1 MNEYYI
7 RALQVFPNIENK
19 LDCLRGRA
27 YWVRSK
33 IGRFRC
39 IDMRGC
45 LLTYPSWEKHV
56 KKAIRDSPKGLF
68 VDVGANIGVLSVY
81 ASKVGFDVIA
91 FEAVPEV
98 FRALQINLEENHVHG
113 FAQNFAIWNRS
124 EFLRMKKDPKNLV
137 LSKIDPEGEIEVAAV
152 PLDSFSLWP
161 TVVKIDVEG
170 AELEVMKGMGRT
182 LERAH
187 PILIYE
193 SYLGTKPAA
202 CRGFLKAFGYEVEKL
217 DGINWLA
224 Q

>member
-1 MNEYYI
+1 MNQYYL
-7 RALQVFPNIENK
+7 RALQVFPNVENK

-27 YWVRSK
+27 YWIRSK

-45 LLTYPSWEKHV
+45 LLTYPSWEKKV
-56 KKAIRDSPKGLF
+56 KKAIREAPRGLF
-68 VDVGANIGVLSVY
+68 IDVGANIGVLSVY

-91 FEAVPEV
+91 FEAIPEV
-98 FRALQINLEENHVHG
+98 FAALQTNFEANHVHG
-113 FAQNFAIWNRS
+113 FAQNFALWSRS
-124 EFLRMKKDPKNLV
+124 ELLRMKRDRKNAV
-137 LSKIDPEGEIEVAAV
+137 LSKVDPEGDIEMAAV

-187 PILIYE
+187 PVLIYE

-202 CRGFLKAFGYEVEKL
+202 CKGFLKAFGYEVEKL